1 MLSYEIIN
9 QEDTAII
16 REVYDNDNS
25 QEMFEQEL
33 DNALEAG
40 YKYIIIEPTQ
50 LADETVRWITVG
62 NFLSQT
68 AIISSALSAGTAYF
82 WTSKPF
88 VYGPLCMAS
97 FVCTGLY
104 MISWQFDPCCKYQV
118 HKDPRLKSLQK
129 EDNTPSLPV
138 VIERGSDTKRKI
150 VHTSV
155 TVVSTAYCMW
165 KLYEYCK

>member
-1 MLSYEIIN
+1 MITFIYIFCRIIN

-62 NFLSQT
+62 NFLSKT
-68 AIISSALSAGTAYF
+68 AIVSGALSIGT
-82 WTSKPF
+82 
-88 VYGPLCMAS
+88 G
-97 FVCTGLY
+97 
-104 MISWQFDPCCKYQV
+104 
-118 HKDPRLKSLQK
+118 K
-129 EDNTPSLPV
+129 EL
-138 VIERGSDTKRKI
+138 TK
-150 VHTSV
+150 
-155 TVVSTAYCMW
+155 VVSF
-165 KLYEYCK
+165 EYLVVTSLNASLI

>member
-1 MLSYEIIN
+1 MGLFEEHVVFRKCYLMSKFLIFILSRYINYKHLKFYTCKSIGIYIISKMITNNDFMKCRIIN

-62 NFLSQT
+62 NFLSKT
-68 AIISSALSAGTAYF
+68 AIISGALSIG
-82 WTSKPF
+82 
-88 VYGPLCMAS
+88 
-97 FVCTGLY
+97 TGLEVY
-104 MISWQFDPCCKYQV
+104 
-118 HKDPRLKSLQK
+118 
-129 EDNTPSLPV
+129 
-138 VIERGSDTKRKI
+138 VIWII
-150 VHTSV
+150 V
-155 TVVSTAYCMW
+155 
-165 KLYEYCK
+165 

>member
-1 MLSYEIIN
+1 MIFTVITFVWSILCRIIN

-62 NFLSQT
+62 NFLSKT
-68 AIISSALSAGTAYF
+68 AIISSALSTGT
-82 WTSKPF
+82 
-88 VYGPLCMAS
+88 G
-97 FVCTGLY
+97 
-104 MISWQFDPCCKYQV
+104 I
-118 HKDPRLKSLQK
+118 
-129 EDNTPSLPV
+129 
-138 VIERGSDTKRKI
+138 
-150 VHTSV
+150 
-155 TVVSTAYCMW
+155 
-165 KLYEYCK
+165 KL

>member
-1 MLSYEIIN
+1 MIPKYSVLLHCNFLTGHIGVRRIIN

-62 NFLSQT
+62 NFLSKT
-68 AIISSALSAGTAYF
+68 AIISGALSSG
-82 WTSKPF
+82 
-88 VYGPLCMAS
+88 
-97 FVCTGLY
+97 TGL
-104 MISWQFDPCCKYQV
+104 
-118 HKDPRLKSLQK
+118 R
-129 EDNTPSLPV
+129 
-138 VIERGSDTKRKI
+138 
-150 VHTSV
+150 
-155 TVVSTAYCMW
+155 
-165 KLYEYCK
+165 

>member
-1 MLSYEIIN
+1 MFNIHIIYCYFFVFFF
-9 QEDTAII
+9 T
-16 REVYDNDNS
+16 R
-25 QEMFEQEL
+25 L
-33 DNALEAG
+33 
-40 YKYIIIEPTQ
+40 
-50 LADETVRWITVG
+50 
-62 NFLSQT
+62 
-68 AIISSALSAGTAYF
+68 AYF

-150 VHTSV
+150 VHTSL
-155 TVVSTAYCMW
+155 TVVSTAYCIW

>member
-1 MLSYEIIN
+1 MNFCYKFNFFNYTGSLNILRRHTLVIIIIKIFTECICSVCRIIN

-68 AIISSALSAGTAYF
+68 AIISSALSAGT
-82 WTSKPF
+82 
-88 VYGPLCMAS
+88 
-97 FVCTGLY
+97 GLEIWNY
-104 MISWQFDPCCKYQV
+104 IY
-118 HKDPRLKSLQK
+118 L
-129 EDNTPSLPV
+129 V
-138 VIERGSDTKRKI
+138 VDSGFLE
-150 VHTSV
+150 
-155 TVVSTAYCMW
+155 
-165 KLYEYCK
+165 

>member
-1 MLSYEIIN
+1 MTPNYSTLLHCNFLTGHINVRRIIN

-62 NFLSQT
+62 NFLSKT
-68 AIISSALSAGTAYF
+68 AIISGVLSSG
-82 WTSKPF
+82 
-88 VYGPLCMAS
+88 
-97 FVCTGLY
+97 TGLRQY
-104 MISWQFDPCCKYQV
+104 NIQ
-118 HKDPRLKSLQK
+118 
-129 EDNTPSLPV
+129 
-138 VIERGSDTKRKI
+138 
-150 VHTSV
+150 
-155 TVVSTAYCMW
+155 
-165 KLYEYCK
+165 

>member
-1 MLSYEIIN
+1 MVNNWFSLCSNNTNDRILCFEPKTRLMGHFNEHKVFRKCYPTSKLELFILHIYYLHIYYTRMILKYSTLLYCKFLTGHIDVRRIIN

-62 NFLSQT
+62 NFLSKT
-68 AIISSALSAGTAYF
+68 AIISGALSSG
-82 WTSKPF
+82 
-88 VYGPLCMAS
+88 
-97 FVCTGLY
+97 TGL
-104 MISWQFDPCCKYQV
+104 
-118 HKDPRLKSLQK
+118 R
-129 EDNTPSLPV
+129 
-138 VIERGSDTKRKI
+138 
-150 VHTSV
+150 
-155 TVVSTAYCMW
+155 
-165 KLYEYCK
+165 

>member
-1 MLSYEIIN
+1 MLLLAITILFILSILCRIIN

-62 NFLSQT
+62 NFLSKT
-68 AIISSALSAGTAYF
+68 AIISSALS
-82 WTSKPF
+82 
-88 VYGPLCMAS
+88 
-97 FVCTGLY
+97 TGIGL
-104 MISWQFDPCCKYQV
+104 
-118 HKDPRLKSLQK
+118 LL
-129 EDNTPSLPV
+129 
-138 VIERGSDTKRKI
+138 
-150 VHTSV
+150 
-155 TVVSTAYCMW
+155 
-165 KLYEYCK
+165 

>member
-1 MLSYEIIN
+1 MKIKIFTGCICSVCRIIN

-68 AIISSALSAGTAYF
+68 AIISSALSAGT
-82 WTSKPF
+82 
-88 VYGPLCMAS
+88 
-97 FVCTGLY
+97 GLEIWNY
-104 MISWQFDPCCKYQV
+104 IYLVGF
-118 HKDPRLKSLQK
+118 LK
-129 EDNTPSLPV
+129 
-138 VIERGSDTKRKI
+138 
-150 VHTSV
+150 
-155 TVVSTAYCMW
+155 
-165 KLYEYCK
+165 